1 MQMDQSRNQMT
12 KTLRNR
18 FGIVVASGLL
28 LVSVGA
34 AAKRGSATVTKP
46 IAIKVYK
53 TPQCGCCK
61 GWVQHLR
68 DNGFQVET
76 MDMPDLSMIKQKYG
90 VKREL
95 QACHTAIVNG
105 YVVEGHVPADVI
117 LRMLKEHPA
126 IAGLAVPGMP
136 SGSPGMEGGSK
147 QAYDVLT
154 FDKAGHT
161 KVYAHR

>member
-1 MQMDQSRNQMT
+1 MDQSRNQMT
-12 KTLRNR
+12 RTLRNR

-28 LVSVGA
+28 LLSVGA
-34 AAKRGSATVTKP
+34 AAKRGGVATTTKP

-53 TPQCGCCK
+53 TPACGCCK

-76 MDMPDLSMIKQKYG
+76 MDMPDLSMVKQKYG
-90 VKREL
+90 VKPDL

-105 YVVEGHVPADVI
+105 YVVEGHVPAEV
-117 LRMLKEHPA
+117 LLKFLKEHPA
-126 IAGLAVPGMP
+126 VAGIAVPGMP

-154 FDKAGHT
+154 FDRAGHT

>member
-1 MQMDQSRNQMT
+1 M
-12 KTLRNR
+12 
-18 FGIVVASGLL
+18 
-28 LVSVGA
+28 GA
-34 AAKRGSATVTKP
+34 AATSKVGVTSTKP

-68 DNGFQVET
+68 ANGFQVET

-90 VKREL
+90 VAPAL

-105 YVVEGHVPADVI
+105 YVVEGHVPADII
-117 LRMLKEHPA
+117 LKMLKERPA
-126 IAGLAVPGMP
+126 VAGIAVPGMP
-136 SGSPGMEGGSK
+136 SGSPGMDGGSK

-154 FDKAGHT
+154 FDRAGHT
-161 KVYAHR
+161 KVYAHK

>member
-1 MQMDQSRNQMT
+1 MDQSRKQMT
-12 KTLRNR
+12 KSLRNK

-34 AAKRGSATVTKP
+34 AAKRGSTTPTKP

-53 TPQCGCCK
+53 TPTCGCCK

-90 VKREL
+90 VKKEL

-117 LRMLKEHPA
+117 LKMLKEHPA
-126 IAGLAVPGMP
+126 VAGIAVPGMP

-154 FDKAGHT
+154 FERAGHT
-161 KVYAHR
+161 KVFAHK

>member
-1 MQMDQSRNQMT
+1 MR

-28 LVSVGA
+28 LLSVGA
-34 AAKRGSATVTKP
+34 AAKRGGGATPTKP

-53 TPQCGCCK
+53 TPTCGCCK

-90 VKREL
+90 VKPAL
-95 QACHTAIVNG
+95 QACHTAVVNG
-105 YVVEGHVPADVI
+105 YVVEGHVPADLIMKLV
-117 LRMLKEHPA
+117 KERPA
-126 IAGLAVPGMP
+126 VAGLAVPGMP
-136 SGSPGMEGGSK
+136 SGAPGMEGASRA
-147 QAYDVLT
+147 AYDVLT
-154 FDKAGHT
+154 FDRAGRT
-161 KVYAHR
+161 RVYAHR

>member
-1 MQMDQSRNQMT
+1 MT
-12 KTLRNR
+12 KAIRNK
-18 FGIVVASGLL
+18 FGIVVASGLML
-28 LVSVGA
+28 LTVGA
-34 AAKRGSATVTKP
+34 AASRSTNPTKTKP

-53 TPQCGCCK
+53 TPTCGCCK

-68 DNGFQVET
+68 ANGFQVET
-76 MDMPDLSMIKQKYG
+76 MDMPDLSIIKQKYG
-90 VKREL
+90 VKPEL

-117 LRMLKEHPA
+117 LKLLKEHPA
-126 IAGLAVPGMP
+126 VAGVAVPGMP
-136 SGSPGMEGGSK
+136 MGSPGMEGASK

-161 KVYAHR
+161 RVYAHK